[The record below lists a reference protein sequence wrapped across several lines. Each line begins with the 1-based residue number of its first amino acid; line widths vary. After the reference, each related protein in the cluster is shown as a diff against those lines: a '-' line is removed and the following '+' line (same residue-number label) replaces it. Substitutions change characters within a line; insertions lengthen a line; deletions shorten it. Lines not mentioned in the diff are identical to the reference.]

1 MCFKYMS
8 RIKAHANDFCVE
20 NLDDVLEQKGAAVE
34 EDGEME
40 TERSEGENSEPK
52 KDSVGEEREL
62 MELRGKLTFL
72 CDVLAARI
80 VLNSDTHV
88 GAYETMLLHKEAARI
103 EGIPDVIVKFG
114 TILICAQ
121 LVLEYTQVQ

>member
-8 RIKAHANDFCVE
+8 RIKDHANDFCVE
-20 NLDDVLEQKGAAVE
+20 NLDDVLKQKGAAVE

-80 VLNSDTHV
+80 VLNSDTH
-88 GAYETMLLHKEAARI
+88 A
-103 EGIPDVIVKFG
+103 
-114 TILICAQ
+114 
-121 LVLEYTQVQ
+121 